1 MRSIKKF
8 MALCLTILIV
18 FAVIP
23 AASLSAKALSYDSNA
38 AVEYARNH
46 WNDGNGLC
54 ATFASNCL
62 KEGGCTVWSSTV
74 TDLNRQLNGSSW
86 CTRYALT
93 KTSTYYVYQSTNSG
107 KIEAGDPILF
117 YCNTCGGWQ
126 HAAICAGFDSS
137 GRALLY
143 GHNPA
148 WSANKATSIGGY
160 VDAAG
165 HTGSAITVYSYRM
178 IGKSHTHSYSLG
190 TEAAHPHKVYMKCS
204 CGDLYYTGEIAAMNE
219 SAESD
224 YLKSAATCG
233 SKAVYYKSC
242 SVCGQASSDTFESGE
257 FDYSNHVGSTY
268 LKDQTNATCYKE
280 GYTGDTCCSTCD
292 RVVSKGHTIAKS
304 AHNPASVWTADEV
317 SHWKECQ
324 TVDCGNI
331 IDKAAHSGGEAT
343 CVSKAVCSVCG
354 GEYGEVNAD
363 NHKHTEVRGEKAA
376 TCCEEGYTGDTW
388 CTDCNTKLAA
398 GTQTDKLA
406 HSLTVVEAK
415 AATVTEQG
423 NIKYYLCEDCGKYF
437 SDAEGENEISLADT
451 VIQKLPPEIIDGK
464 NMTVNQGEKK
474 SLSFRSN
481 AAFADFIRVELDG
494 KTLDESSY
502 TKAEDGIAVTLNA
515 DFVATISAGKHTLS
529 IVSESG
535 SAVAEF
541 TVKAAGSVIE
551 SPKTGEGNGVV
562 AWSFAAVISLAAMG
576 FALTLRK
583 KRAR

>member
-1 MRSIKKF
+1 MGIFKRSCAGF
-8 MALCLTILIV
+8 LTSLMIVLILVSVISV
-18 FAVIP
+18 EAVTNPYPESQTINGVTTIP
-23 AASLSAKALSYDSNA
+23 CTWYAWQQAYDNLGVAMPNFGNAKNWYASAERNNYPVGSTAKPNSI
-38 AVEYARNH
+38 AVWTNSGYGH
-46 WNDGNGLC
+46 VGYVVSVSGS
-54 ATFASNCL
+54 TMKVS
-62 KEGGCTVWSSTV
+62 EGGM
-74 TDLNRQLNGSSW
+74 TDLNGNPYNGNGILNGST
-86 CTRYALT
+86 CN
-93 KTSTYYVYQSTNSG
+93 STVGSKKSNYSSSILVGFIYVG
-107 KIEAGDPILF
+107 E
-117 YCNTCGGWQ
+117 
-126 HAAICAGFDSS
+126 
-137 GRALLY
+137 
-143 GHNPA
+143 
-148 WSANKATSIGGY
+148 KA
-160 VDAAG
+160 
-165 HTGSAITVYSYRM
+165 
-178 IGKSHTHSYSLG
+178 HTHSYSLG

-204 CGDLYYTGEIAAMNE
+204 CGDLYYTGETAAMNE
-219 SAESD
+219 SVKSD

-304 AHNPASVWTADEV
+304 AHNPASVWTTDEV

-343 CVSKAVCSVCG
+343 CVSKAVCSVCR

-363 NHKHTEVRGEKAA
+363 NHKHTEVRGEKTA

-481 AAFADFIRVELDG
+481 AAFADFVRVELDG
-494 KTLDESSY
+494 KTLDESNY

-535 SAVAEF
+535 SADAEF
-541 TVKAAGSVIE
+541 TVKAGGSAME
-551 SPKTGEGNGVV
+551 SPKTGEGSGVV
-562 AWSFAAVISLAAMG
+562 AWSFAAVISLAALG